1 MHSQYAHYVIP
12 SLQPEQ
18 LVCTFADVLLYYF
31 WIHLA
36 MVISDHVCMFCTI
49 TDIYSCFMAGIMAL
63 SVTSSYYEMTEIA
76 TRILPNI
83 VVLTFD
89 PARYNL

>member
-1 MHSQYAHYVIP
+1 
-12 SLQPEQ
+12 
-18 LVCTFADVLLYYF
+18 
-31 WIHLA
+31 
-36 MVISDHVCMFCTI
+36 
-49 TDIYSCFMAGIMAL
+49 MAGIMAL

-89 PARYNL
+89 PDRYTTSVSKFSLFHVSNHITCFVPVKSMCFGEVLTIAVGLTHML